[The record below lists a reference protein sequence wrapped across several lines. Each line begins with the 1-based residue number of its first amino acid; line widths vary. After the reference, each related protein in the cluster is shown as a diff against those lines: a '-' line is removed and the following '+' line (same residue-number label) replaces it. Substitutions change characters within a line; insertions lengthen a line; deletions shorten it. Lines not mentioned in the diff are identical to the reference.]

1 MSSSQRERLNL
12 TLELWRRMTSQIT
25 KDISCYLIVYGVLIL
40 ALVAFCIVDMPSNPA
55 FANSS
60 TIADGVLS
68 SMFLA
73 WQTSVMGAFEVGDY
87 NTVLAK
93 LVFVMFTGFGNLS
106 ALLSKC
112 SVRMRGVLGLTICI
126 AAMLLCSHAQPAD
139 CGHGRLL
146 REGQG

>member
-1 MSSSQRERLNL
+1 MHLNL
-12 TLELWRRMTSQIT
+12 ILDLNLLRRMISQIT
-25 KDISCYLIVYGVLIL
+25 IDIIPYTMVYGVIIL
-40 ALVAFCIVDMPSNPA
+40 ALVAFCIVDMPGNPA

-60 TIADGVLS
+60 TMLGGVLS

-106 ALLSKC
+106 ALLPLRSVR
-112 SVRMRGVLGLTICI
+112 SVRMRGVPDLTICI

>member
-106 ALLSKC
+106 ALLSLC
-112 SVRMRGVLGLTICI
+112 SVRMRGVPDLTHLYCCYNV
-126 AAMLLCSHAQPAD
+126 ALQSCST
-139 CGHGRLL
+139 C
-146 REGQG
+146 